1 MANSLNEVR
10 LIGNLGRDPVVKVTP
25 AGKII
30 VVLSIG
36 TTFSWREGDDW
47 KEETEWHRCVF
58 FGPKAE
64 SISKRFR
71 KGDKIFVSGRIK
83 TKTWI
88 DSQTQLE
95 KSTKEIICSDYVPMG
110 NSNKDNPPQPQ
121 QQLSSS
127 QQQQLPVQEQNHS
140 SPSNPAHYDPY
151 DEQSAGQDDDVPF

>member
-30 VVLSIG
+30 VLLSIG

-64 SISKRFR
+64 SISKRFK

-110 NSNKDNPPQPQ
+110 NSNKINPPQQPHTT
-121 QQLSSS
+121 S
-127 QQQQLPVQEQNHS
+127 QQHQEKSDS
-140 SPSNPAHYDPY
+140 SPQKSTHYDPY
-151 DEQSAGQDDDVPF
+151 DEQSVGADNDEPF